1 MGVIALPST
10 HSNLA
15 KVAKSKGFRFTMH
28 LRCNSKGCGLPSRSL
43 SLSLSLSEESPGSR
57 WDSHLHLPSLT
68 RQPAL
73 AGASTH
79 VTQSILRRFHGTSV
93 HLKLGA
99 LGEHGEKAG
108 EGRSGAALLRWMES
122 CRLFCE
128 VPSSFPLPLKLHE
141 LVIA

>member
-1 MGVIALPST
+1 MVLWGLLRYHQLTPILQRSPNQKGSDSRCIYDVIP
-10 HSNLA
+10 
-15 KVAKSKGFRFTMH
+15 KVVDFHRA
-28 LRCNSKGCGLPSRSL
+28 
-43 SLSLSLSEESPGSR
+43 LSLSLSEESPGSR